1 MPSSEHRVVTRAIFH
16 YEYYTGFVMS
26 LSTFHSNPLPVA
38 SAEIF
43 AISVLVGGNDCDKQ
57 PSYEY
62 CGEGNKWFHHYSTL
76 ELPYDIGGY
85 WLVSWF
91 LG

>member
-1 MPSSEHRVVTRAIFH
+1 
-16 YEYYTGFVMS
+16 MS

-38 SAEIF
+38 SAEVF

-76 ELPYDIGGY
+76 ELPYDIGGFSADE
-85 WLVSWF
+85 VVKCGIHQVFDQIPST
-91 LG
+91 G